1 MHISIL
7 NLSKTKGKSF
17 LDSSKIG
24 KDKELELVFLE
35 KEKSMKDNTRK
46 IKKMERVYKCI
57 PMATFISEIF
67 LEERSMGVG
76 VFFGLAYPQL
86 EIQDNN
92 LSSIIKANGGE
103 DCLMDL
109 VHIKKSMVT
118 YTLELSK
125 MDWNMAK
132 EHNCMEMAIFIR
144 ESLSMDTHKDMESIL
159 GQMEA
164 SLKVI
169 FSKENV
175 VAMEFGK
182 QEKTVLNL
190 IKDIFI

>member
-1 MHISIL
+1 
-7 NLSKTKGKSF
+7 
-17 LDSSKIG
+17 
-24 KDKELELVFLE
+24 
-35 KEKSMKDNTRK
+35 MKDNTRK

-67 LEERSMGVG
+67 LQERNMGVG

-118 YTLELSK
+118 YTLERSK
-125 MDWNMAK
+125 MD
-132 EHNCMEMAIFIR
+132 
-144 ESLSMDTHKDMESIL
+144 
-159 GQMEA
+159 
-164 SLKVI
+164 
-169 FSKENV
+169 
-175 VAMEFGK
+175 
-182 QEKTVLNL
+182 
-190 IKDIFI
+190 

>member
-1 MHISIL
+1 M
-7 NLSKTKGKSF
+7 SKTKGKSF

-86 EIQDNN
+86 ETQDNN

-109 VHIKKSMVT
+109 AHIKKSMVT

-125 MDWNMAK
+125 MD
-132 EHNCMEMAIFIR
+132 
-144 ESLSMDTHKDMESIL
+144 
-159 GQMEA
+159 
-164 SLKVI
+164 
-169 FSKENV
+169 
-175 VAMEFGK
+175 
-182 QEKTVLNL
+182 
-190 IKDIFI
+190 